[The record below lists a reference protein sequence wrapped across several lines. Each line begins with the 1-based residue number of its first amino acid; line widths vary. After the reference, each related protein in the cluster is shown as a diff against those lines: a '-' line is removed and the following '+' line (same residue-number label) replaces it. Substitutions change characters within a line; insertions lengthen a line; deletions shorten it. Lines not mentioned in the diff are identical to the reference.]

1 MNYLIDPQMEEN
13 IKQLKKNSQLY
24 FEELKTDINNTNNYL
39 TIFINFSQ
47 QSNGYSNFI
56 KNTELINKHIKIYLL
71 KRTGIEYL
79 FGPLYVDTA
88 KLNKIFSAIG
98 FMKFEYYT
106 DYLDVIHN
114 YIKENNI
121 DNYLIYY

>member
-13 IKQLKKNSQLY
+13 IKEFKKASELY
-24 FEELKTDINNTNNYL
+24 FEELKTDITNTNDYVS
-39 TIFINFSQ
+39 IFINFSQ

-56 KNTELINKHIKIYLL
+56 RDNNLINKCIKIYLL

-79 FGPLYVDTA
+79 FGPLYVDGV
-88 KLNKIFSAIG
+88 KLSKIFSAIG
-98 FMKFEYYT
+98 YMKFDYYT
-106 DYLDVIHN
+106 DYLEVIHN

>member
-13 IKQLKKNSQLY
+13 IKNFKNISILY
-24 FEELKTDINNTNNYL
+24 FEELKTDIINTDNYT

-56 KNTELINKHIKIYLL
+56 KNTDIINKCIKIYLL
-71 KRTGIEYL
+71 KKSGIEYL
-79 FGPLYVDTA
+79 FGPLYVDNI
-88 KLNKIFSAIG
+88 KLSKIFSAIG
-98 FMKFEYYT
+98 YMKFDYYT
-106 DYLDVIHN
+106 DYLEVIHN